1 MGLIPP
7 TDYLI
12 LDRYRQRA
20 AAISYVKAEIIC
32 GEGAMI
38 EVARFEDK
46 TV

>member
-1 MGLIPP
+1 LIRTDGLPNSG
-7 TDYLI
+7 
-12 LDRYRQRA
+12 RYRQRA